1 MYNGISQQLNGVN
14 QMTRQEAENLGW
26 KFKGD
31 KRDTV
36 AEKGSL
42 IHMGQEKF
50 VLEIIRMVEG
60 LGLST

>member
-1 MYNGISQQLNGVN
+1 
-14 QMTRQEAENLGW
+14 MTRQEAENLGW
-26 KFKGD
+26 EFKGD
-31 KRDTV
+31 KKDTV